1 MSTQELKAE
10 GGKWIAKHGKET
22 KKFETMNE
30 AVKWLDDC
38 DEKERSHAVQ
48 IQSGTQNQNSR

>member
-10 GGKWIAKHGKET
+10 NGKWIATYGKET
-22 KKFETMNE
+22 KRFETINE

-48 IQSGTQNQNSR
+48 IQSGTQNQVSR